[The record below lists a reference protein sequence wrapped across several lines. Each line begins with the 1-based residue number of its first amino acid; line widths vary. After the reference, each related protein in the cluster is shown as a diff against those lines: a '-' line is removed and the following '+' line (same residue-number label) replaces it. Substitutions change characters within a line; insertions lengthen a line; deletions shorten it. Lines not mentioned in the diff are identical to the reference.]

1 MRIGIVGTESSHV
14 DQFVDLLN
22 IKGAG
27 GGARVV
33 ALSGGASER
42 NEVLRAR
49 GAVEHVVGGPGE
61 MVGLVDAVVVADRDG
76 GLHREHAVPFLAAGL
91 PVLVDK
97 PLARTVADAE
107 AIVAAA
113 RAYGA
118 PLTSYSALRLLPAT
132 DALVAEAAGLG
143 AAQVVVASG
152 PADPEGP
159 YGGVFFYGIH
169 PVDVALRLAPGPLGD
184 VRVERCADTV
194 TATAVAGATRVVVN
208 LVRPT
213 ATAQVPFHVL
223 VVAREGVAQ
232 RTLDLGADYLLPAL
246 TAFLAMARTGRPPV
260 PYEDLLRPVRL
271 LQEIDAALRG

>member
-14 DQFVDLLN
+14 DQFVDHLN
-22 IKGAG
+22 VRAAG

-42 NEVLRAR
+42 NELLRAR
-49 GAVEHVVGGPGE
+49 GGVERVVDAPAE
-61 MVGLVDAVVVADRDG
+61 LLGLVDAVIVADRDG
-76 GLHREHAVPFLAAGL
+76 GLHRAHALPFLEAGL

-113 RAYGA
+113 RAYDA

-132 DALVAEAAGLG
+132 DALAAEAAAHG

-152 PADPEGP
+152 PADPDGP

-184 VRVERCADTV
+184 VRVERSAATV
-194 TATAVAGATRVVVN
+194 TATALAGGTRVVVN
-208 LVRPT
+208 LVLPT
-213 ATAQVPFHVL
+213 GAAQIPFHAL
-223 VVAREGVAQ
+223 VVAREGIAQ
-232 RTLDLGADYLLPAL
+232 RTLTLDAHYLLPAL
-246 TAFLAMARTGRPPV
+246 TAFLGMARTGRPPV
-260 PYEDLLRPVRL
+260 PYDDLLRPVRF
-271 LQEIDAALRG
+271 LQEVAAALRG